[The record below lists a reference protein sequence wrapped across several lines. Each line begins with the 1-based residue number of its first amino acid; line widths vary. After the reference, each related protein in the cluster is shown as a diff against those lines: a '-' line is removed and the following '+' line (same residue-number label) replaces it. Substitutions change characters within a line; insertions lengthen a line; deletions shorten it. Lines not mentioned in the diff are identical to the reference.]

1 MTKIR
6 VPLSPSLLLPGER
19 DGALWLLG
27 YWIIRIVLE
36 FGVG

>member
-6 VPLSPSLLLPGER
+6 VPLSPSLLLSRER

-36 FGVG
+36 FGIG